1 MVAAIPAF
9 LIALVALAIVAV
21 LVAALVKLMWR
32 VAEPDQALIITG
44 LGAGGRD
51 VGSSA
56 LGPSSSL
63 GFKIVAGKGAFVT
76 LGLQTVRPLG
86 LEAHKTDL
94 RVECV
99 TTQGIPVHVRGVV
112 VYKVGDEFAEI
123 ANAAR
128 RFLGQEHQMDA
139 NVHEIMAEARAIE
152 AKGMAEAATV
162 KAKLTVEAEGIEARA
177 RALEKNQQAVIQQ
190 ALVEQLP
197 ETVRA
202 AAEAC
207 RGIDHLVVMN
217 GAEGM
222 NEITGQVLGAGLATL
237 PLLQDLL
244 NGRNGAREREEERPA
259 PS

>member
-1 MVAAIPAF
+1 
-9 LIALVALAIVAV
+9 
-21 LVAALVKLMWR
+21 MWR

-51 VGSSA
+51 VRSSA

-76 LGLQTVRPLG
+76 LGLQTVRRLG

-112 VYKVGDEFAEI
+112 VYKVGDEFAEV

-139 NVHEIMAEARAIE
+139 NVHEIFSATCVRSSARSPSRRSSAS
-152 AKGMAEAATV
+152 
-162 KAKLTVEAEGIEARA
+162 
-177 RALEKNQQAVIQQ
+177 AV
-190 ALVEQLP
+190 ASP
-197 ETVRA
+197 RR
-202 AAEAC
+202 
-207 RGIDHLVVMN
+207 RGSRRRTRWS
-217 GAEGM
+217 GSG
-222 NEITGQVLGAGLATL
+222 
-237 PLLQDLL
+237 
-244 NGRNGAREREEERPA
+244 
-259 PS
+259 S